1 MYNKVGQHSK
11 KLVNELLRGE
21 LQKCLRK
28 SDISDSVRW
37 ERMNDVISQSVSLYH
52 NIWGSYFENS
62 TWLDMYIIF
71 SMKKFKKEVKN
82 VNETNFWAQQE
93 KISSIT
99 SIMMLYLRLNI
110 LRQKVKLL
118 HQLPMVIKKILY
130 MNWKHIK
137 GMFSETILETIL
149 KLDKIGPHK
158 ML

>member
-1 MYNKVGQHSK
+1 
-11 KLVNELLRGE
+11 
-21 LQKCLRK
+21 
-28 SDISDSVRW
+28 
-37 ERMNDVISQSVSLYH
+37 MNDVISRSVSLYH

-99 SIMMLYLRLNI
+99 SIMMLCLRLNI

-137 GMFSETILETIL
+137 GVFRNNFGNNPKTGQDWTSQDVIIDLLMKEDLLWLQQDSLLHYIMS
-149 KLDKIGPHK
+149 PS
-158 ML
+158 